1 MNKAIAVILL
11 LCGVVIIVTQA
22 IEMLNDR
29 PILLGVGCMFFLG
42 GLVGLIRAKPSTK
55 AARHD

>member
-11 LCGVVIIVTQA
+11 LCGVVIIVTQV

-29 PILLGVGCMFFLG
+29 PILLVVGCMFFLG

-55 AARHD
+55 AGRHD